1 VASPNVELDVRQ
13 PRVSVVLYGTSLVV
27 AVGVVVLIL
36 TTVRSP
42 VSTAF
47 FLLCLVAILGYNTAT
62 LLSRVR
68 AYADGTLEVRNRFST
83 RRLQRSEVDR
93 VMLGRQGGFGSLL
106 RLELLLQDG
115 TTLNLVATETL
126 PVSGQRRLEQ
136 LVADL
141 RHWLAGNR

>member
-1 VASPNVELDVRQ
+1 
-13 PRVSVVLYGTSLVV
+13 
-27 AVGVVVLIL
+27 
-36 TTVRSP
+36 
-42 VSTAF
+42 
-47 FLLCLVAILGYNTAT
+47 
-62 LLSRVR
+62 
-68 AYADGTLEVRNRFST
+68 
-83 RRLQRSEVDR
+83 
-93 VMLGRQGGFGSLL
+93 MLGRQGGSGSLL